1 MSVRQIFESKHFRIM
16 AAVAGVLLVAL
27 VSFAGGVAV
36 GLHKAK
42 FSYAFGENY
51 ERNFGG
57 GSRNMKQEGRG
68 GMMERFGF
76 SDKFDGRNFRNAHGT
91 AGAILS
97 ITDSTIIV
105 KDKDDK
111 ENAVAITEK
120 TLIKSGRT
128 TVTIG
133 DLKTGDRVVIVGQP
147 GDSGVVNADLI
158 RVFGQGDTNQ

>member
-16 AAVAGVLLVAL
+16 AAVAGILLVAL

-57 GSRNMKQEGRG
+57 GSRNIKQEGRG

-97 ITDSTIIV
+97 ITDSTLIV
-105 KDKDDK
+105 KDRRQ
-111 ENAVAITEK
+111 
-120 TLIKSGRT
+120 SGYCWP
-128 TVTIG
+128 
-133 DLKTGDRVVIVGQP
+133 TG
-147 GDSGVVNADLI
+147 
-158 RVFGQGDTNQ
+158 